1 MEENVILE
9 NRIPLTKRSQISAA
23 KPKRPEVEMKY
34 QFHSLVNSPLIYEGE
49 LSRHVER

>member
-34 QFHSLVNSPLIYEGE
+34 QFHSTHT
-49 LSRHVER
+49 RHSNTVE